1 MGRDI
6 DESIIQEAIIGVGIA
21 LLFSGSGSG
30 FGPGIEKEG

>member
-6 DESIIQEAIIGVGIA
+6 DESIIQEAIIAVGIA

-30 FGPGIEKEG
+30 FGLGMDTEG